1 MNFGIALRRCITQR
15 NGPWARVTLP
25 TAPDKHTI
33 SAGKGCKTAQ
43 VAAAVTLPLHRIA
56 FRPVSLGQRARIL
69 SLRKMPARHSDSV
82 HETVG
87 KPELSDLPEH
97 PADSLRPS
105 LELHSLTAWL
115 FRSPTHWQSTA
126 STRMSC
132 QTTDGWPQIPRA
144 QNSPP
149 MALIF
154 VLPSSVDL

>member
-69 SLRKMPARHSDSV
+69 SLRKMPARDSDSV
-82 HETVG
+82 HETV
-87 KPELSDLPEH
+87 
-97 PADSLRPS
+97 DSLNSLICQNIPPIRPGHRWNS
-105 LELHSLTAWL
+105 THSRHGCSGAQHTGKAPRVLVCPVKRQMVGPKFPA
-115 FRSPTHWQSTA
+115 PK
-126 STRMSC
+126 
-132 QTTDGWPQIPRA
+132 IPR
-144 QNSPP
+144 QW
-149 MALIF
+149 L
-154 VLPSSVDL
+154 